1 MQLHTIKKTKVSTS
15 DPECGIFNKGEHEVQ
30 AAYLAQTVCD
40 LNGFVLGTKV
50 NPANKHDSSTFQAV
64 YQEVVSRFGVAGE
77 HGIRAIGLD
86 AGYKTPAI
94 AREIILSGITPL
106 LPYTTPKGKRNNEDH
121 PLQITSKKFVYDSQ
135 HDWFICPNQCL
146 ATPRGISKET
156 GYVVYRTSAK
166 DCNQCPLRKH
176 CLSKTAK
183 AKTLNRHIWQ
193 KFIDEAEL
201 IRMTEYHR
209 RYYALRKRTIERV
222 FADAKEKHGLRYT
235 RVKGKQKVQD
245 ETLLVYACMNLKKM
259 AMWTDTS
266 LSDNTIYS
274 SLFTHNIAKP
284 IISSKKAAIS
294 RIFGMIT
301 AFLST
306 V

>member
-1 MQLHTIKKTKVSTS
+1 M
-15 DPECGIFNKGEHEVQ
+15 
-30 AAYLAQTVCD
+30 
-40 LNGFVLGTKV
+40 LGTKV
-50 NPANKHDSSTFQAV
+50 NPANKHDSSTFQEL
-64 YQEVVSRFGVAGE
+64 YQEVVSRFGVAGD
-77 HGIRAIGLD
+77 HKIRAIGLD

-106 LPYTTPKGKRNNEDH
+106 LPYTAPKGKRHHEDKA
-121 PLQITSKKFVYDSQ
+121 SKIISKDFIYSKQHNWFV
-135 HDWFICPNQCL
+135 CPNKCL
-146 ATPRGISKET
+146 ATPRGMSKET

-166 DCNQCPLRKH
+166 DCNQCPFRSQ

-183 AKTLNRHIWQ
+183 TKTLNRHIWQ
-193 KFIDEAEL
+193 KYLDEAEL
-201 IRMTEYHR
+201 IRNTEYHQ

-259 AMWTDTS
+259 AMWTATS
-266 LSDNTIYS
+266 LSDNTFYS

-284 IISSKKAAIS
+284 ISPSKKAVISSLIRYDDCLFIDSLRMGDHPFFMGIMGTDIAIFVF
-294 RIFGMIT
+294 IFTNKQIR
-301 AFLST
+301 L
-306 V
+306 